1 MSHPRRQ
8 SFEYPPMSE
17 SHISQNKSCAAL
29 KYPKPNDSFI
39 RNRCLI
45 QKKCHKT
52 RFSTVMRW
60 RCQLCH
66 YHSELKANYILR
78 RQTWIEKLC
87 ILMRYDDPRAT
98 NLLELTKPL
107 ATTRCVLSIVPGLL
121 ARPLRI
127 RARQEMKLHG
137 YQTLKSTALK
147 EQGKCSCWIL
157 ANTQDI
163 LSEAHHDFPQYLQ
176 TNSN

>member
-1 MSHPRRQ
+1 MTARNTCSYLAHNTSHPRRQ
-8 SFEYPPMSE
+8 SFDYLPMSE
-17 SHISQNKSCAAL
+17 LQVSQNKSCAAWNH
-29 KYPKPNDSFI
+29 PKSNNV
-39 RNRCLI
+39 RNRCLTK
-45 QKKCHKT
+45 KKCHKT
-52 RFSTVMRW
+52 RFRAVMRW

-66 YHSELKANYILR
+66 YHSELKANYILW

-127 RARQEMKLHG
+127 TARQEMKPHV
-137 YQTLKSTALK
+137 YKTL
-147 EQGKCSCWIL
+147 
-157 ANTQDI
+157 
-163 LSEAHHDFPQYLQ
+163 
-176 TNSN
+176 

>member
-1 MSHPRRQ
+1 MTVRNTCSYLAHNTSHPRGQ
-8 SFEYPPMSE
+8 SSEYLPMSE
-17 SHISQNKSCAAL
+17 LEVSQNKSCAAWNHL
-29 KYPKPNDSFI
+29 KSNNYV

-45 QKKCHKT
+45 KKKCHKT
-52 RFSTVMRW
+52 RFRSAMRW

-127 RARQEMKLHG
+127 TARQEMKPHSCK
-137 YQTLKSTALK
+137 TL
-147 EQGKCSCWIL
+147 
-157 ANTQDI
+157 
-163 LSEAHHDFPQYLQ
+163 
-176 TNSN
+176 

>member
-1 MSHPRRQ
+1 MTARSTCSHLAHNASHPTRQ
-8 SFEYPPMSE
+8 SSEYLPTSE
-17 SHISQNKSCAAL
+17 PQVSQNKSCAAWNH
-29 KYPKPNDSFI
+29 PKSNNDV

-45 QKKCHKT
+45 KKCHKT
-52 RFSTVMRW
+52 RLRTVMRW

-66 YHSELKANYILR
+66 YHSELKANYILW

-127 RARQEMKLHG
+127 TARQERKPHG
-137 YQTLKSTALK
+137 YKTL
-147 EQGKCSCWIL
+147 
-157 ANTQDI
+157 
-163 LSEAHHDFPQYLQ
+163 
-176 TNSN
+176 